1 MYSFKHLEECLI
13 RKYGWDRIPW
23 FKSWKEVYIVRRV

>member
-1 MYSFKHLEECLI
+1 MYKYTHIADVLI
-13 RKYGWDRIPW
+13 SKYGWDRVPW

>member
-1 MYSFKHLEECLI
+1 MYNFKHLEEVLMK
-13 RKYGWDRIPW
+13 KYYWDRVPW